1 MGDPTILYSFMCLII
16 NLIKRYFMYIIKRIF
31 SCLYLFHLGR
41 MTCEQSMNFAYAP
54 HAFTSV

>member
-1 MGDPTILYSFMCLII
+1 MGDPAILYSLI

-41 MTCEQSMNFAYAP
+41 LTCEQSIYFAYAP
-54 HAFTSV
+54 HALTSV